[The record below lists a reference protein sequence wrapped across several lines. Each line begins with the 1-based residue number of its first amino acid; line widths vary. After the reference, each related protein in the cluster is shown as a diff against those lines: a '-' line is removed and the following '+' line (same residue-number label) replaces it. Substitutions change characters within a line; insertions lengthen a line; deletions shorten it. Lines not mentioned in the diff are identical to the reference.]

1 MYWLTALLSFDS
13 EANTRI
19 CKSLDH
25 DGVMESKQY
34 VEDIDF
40 QKYWLILR
48 RRWLP
53 GTVVFGLIVTLATTV
68 AFIKKPSYS
77 AYGKLLLQKR
87 STTSALVTE
96 AGEKLGQLEALNN
109 FINTP
114 LDTEA
119 QIITAQPILE
129 KTIEKLNLKTAAGT
143 PVEPGSILG
152 GLKVEGIKGTDVM
165 EVSFTSDN
173 PEKAAAVVNQLM
185 NVYVEN
191 NILTNRAEAVAAG
204 EFIAKQLPQIQ
215 NRVRQ
220 AESAL
225 RNFKEQHNIVDL
237 DEEGRAAV
245 EIMTDL
251 DKKISETKAQLRE
264 TSTTATELHN
274 QLGLNSQQAIALN
287 KLSQSRGI
295 QQALTEL
302 EQVQEQLN
310 VERTR
315 FQDEAPVII
324 SLKEKQAARQ
334 RLLKQRVEQVIGLKA
349 PIPLNNLQISEFQ
362 QQMMVNLV
370 NSEAERLSL
379 ANRVSALEQAKL
391 AYKRRANILPELQ
404 EGLRDLERQ
413 LAASQV
419 TYDLLLKNYQQIR
432 IAENQNVGNAR
443 VITYASISQAP
454 VSPKKKLIIVGGIIA
469 GSLLY
474 IVTAFVLD
482 LMDSSIKTAKE
493 IRQLFKYT
501 WLGMIPESRKKSIF
515 WRQKINEKVPQ
526 LVVRDA
532 PHEITSEAYRMLEA
546 NLKFLSPDQVLKR
559 IVVTSSVAQE
569 GKSTVSANLA
579 IAIAQVG
586 RRVLLVDADMRHPMQ
601 HHIWDLANTVGLSEV
616 IVHQTQFEFAVRE
629 VMDNLDVL
637 PSGVIPPNSLALL
650 NSQRMASLVEYFSQ
664 KYDFVIFDTPPLVL
678 TADAITLGKMTDG
691 ILLVARPKIIDRVS
705 GIASKEF
712 LQRSG
717 QQVLGLV
724 INGVSVGGEPDSYF
738 HHAQAYYKEEL
749 ITSKKLQSK
758 TPKNHIRF

>member
-1 MYWLTALLSFDS
+1 
-13 EANTRI
+13 
-19 CKSLDH
+19 
-25 DGVMESKQY
+25 MESKQY

-53 GTVVFGLIVTLATTV
+53 STVVFGFIFTLATTV
-68 AFIKKPSYS
+68 AFVKKPSYS

-96 AGEKLGQLEALNN
+96 AGEKIGQLEALNN

-129 KTIEKLNLKTAAGT
+129 KTIAKLNLKTAEGT
-143 PVEPGSILG
+143 PVQPSSIG
-152 GLKVEGIKGTDVM
+152 AGLKVEGIKGTDVM

-173 PEKAAAVVNQLM
+173 PKKAAAVVNQLM

-225 RNFKEQHNIVDL
+225 RNFKEQHNIVSI
-237 DEEGRAAV
+237 DEEGTAAV
-245 EIMTDL
+245 EIMADL
-251 DKKISETKAQLRE
+251 DKKISETKAQLQE
-264 TSTTATELHN
+264 KTTTATEL
-274 QLGLNSQQAIALN
+274 QDKLGLNSQQAIALN
-287 KLSQSRGI
+287 KLNQSRAV
-295 QQALTEL
+295 QQALIEL

-310 VERTR
+310 VEGTR
-315 FQDEAPVII
+315 FQNEAPII
-324 SLKEKQAARQ
+324 VSLKEKEAARQ
-334 RLLKQRVEQVIGLKA
+334 RLLNQRVEQVIGLKQS
-349 PIPLNNLQISEFQ
+349 IPLNNLQSNEFQ
-362 QQMMVNLV
+362 QQMMATLV
-370 NSEAERLSL
+370 NAEADRVSL
-379 ANRVSALEQAKL
+379 AQRVASLEQTKL
-391 AYKRRANILPELQ
+391 TYKRRANILPKLQ

-413 LAASQV
+413 LEASQA
-419 TYDLLLKNYQQIR
+419 TYDILLKNYQQIR

-443 VITYASISQAP
+443 VITYASIPEAP
-454 VSPKKKLIIVGGIIA
+454 VSPKKKLILVGGIVA

-482 LMDSSIKTAKE
+482 LMDPSIKTAKE

-501 WLGMIPESRKKSIF
+501 WLGMIPESRKKGLF
-515 WRQKINEKVPQ
+515 WQQKINGNVPQ
-526 LVVRDA
+526 LVVRDI
-532 PHEITSEAYRMLEA
+532 PHAISSEAYRMLEA

-579 IAIAQVG
+579 IAMAQVG

-650 NSQRMASLVEYFSQ
+650 NSKRMASLVEYFSQ

-678 TADAITLGKMTDG
+678 TADAMTLGKMTDG
-691 ILLVARPKIIDRVS
+691 ILLVARPKVVDRVS
-705 GIASKEF
+705 ATASKEF
-712 LQRSG
+712 LLRSG

-724 INGVSVGGEPDSYF
+724 INGVSVEGEPDSYF
-738 HHAQAYYKEEL
+738 HHAKAYYKEEL
-749 ITSKKLQSK
+749 ITSTIPDSK
-758 TPKNHIRF
+758 TKKNHIRF